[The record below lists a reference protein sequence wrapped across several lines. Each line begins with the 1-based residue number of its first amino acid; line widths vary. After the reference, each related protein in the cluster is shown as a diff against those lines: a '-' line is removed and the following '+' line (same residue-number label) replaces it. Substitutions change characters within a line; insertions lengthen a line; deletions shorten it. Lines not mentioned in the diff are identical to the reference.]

1 MKLPYI
7 LGILT
12 LAACQ
17 GAIADPS
24 SQVLEQGQ
32 ELYGQYCESCH
43 GANLAGGG
51 LAPSLADQNWEFGGE
66 DEDLIKIIS
75 QGNDEVGMPAFGDQL
90 NVEEIQSVIAYIR
103 NGGSENKT
111 IVPIDDVP
119 SVQDQVQI
127 HDWAVGLNEPWGLN
141 FIGPDMAMVTE
152 KSGKLWLV
160 SSESKVEIKGI
171 PASDD
176 QRQGGLMD
184 VATDPD
190 YAENGWVYLSFT
202 HADERKPKNRMTK
215 IVRGKIIDNN
225 WSSAE
230 TLFQAKPEHYMN
242 TGFHFGSRITF
253 DNRGHLYF
261 GIGDRGKKEM
271 AQDLSRPN
279 GKIHRIMRDGS
290 IPKDNP
296 FVGKSEA
303 YASIFSYG
311 VRNPQGTIVHPESQ
325 VVWETEHGPKGGDE
339 LNVIRSGVNYGW
351 PEISY
356 GRNYSGTVLTP
367 YTALPGMSQPAS
379 QWTPSIAVCG
389 LDVYTGDL
397 FPEWKGRLMAGSLKN
412 QTVRLIDVKEQS
424 YISEAILIK
433 DQGRVRDVTT
443 GPDGAIYVALPDKI
457 VKLSPL

>member
-75 QGNDEVGMPAFGDQL
+75 QGNDEVGMPAFGEQL

-202 HADERKPKNRMTK
+202 NADERKPKNRMTK

-325 VVWETEHGPKGGDE
+325 VVWETEHGPKGGD
-339 LNVIRSGVNYGW
+339 
-351 PEISY
+351 
-356 GRNYSGTVLTP
+356 
-367 YTALPGMSQPAS
+367 
-379 QWTPSIAVCG
+379 
-389 LDVYTGDL
+389 
-397 FPEWKGRLMAGSLKN
+397 
-412 QTVRLIDVKEQS
+412 
-424 YISEAILIK
+424 
-433 DQGRVRDVTT
+433 
-443 GPDGAIYVALPDKI
+443 
-457 VKLSPL
+457 